1 MADTI
6 QIRAGNKANMPKLAD
21 RELGYV
27 RDEKALYIGT
37 AGGNVKLCDAD
48 LEGTVNKLGDTVST
62 LNGTVTELGNT
73 VTTHGETLSAQHQA
87 LEGKLTARK
96 VAAQGAVSAEAD
108 LAAVVAGFN
117 NLIAAMK
124 SSGVMNT

>member
-6 QIRAGNKANMPKLAD
+6 QIRAGNKDSMPVLAD
-21 RELGYV
+21 REIAYV

-37 AGGNVKLCDAD
+37 PQGNVKLCDAD
-48 LEGTVNKLGDTVST
+48 LE
-62 LNGTVTELGNT
+62 
-73 VTTHGETLSAQHQA
+73 AI
-87 LEGKLTARK
+87 KLTAQK
-96 VAAQGAVSAEAD
+96 VAAQAELAAAAD
-108 LAAVVAGFN
+108 LPAVISSIN

>member
-48 LEGTVNKLGDTVST
+48 LEGTVSALGS
-62 LNGTVTELGNT
+62 TVTE
-73 VTTHGETLSAQHQA
+73 HGTRLYAQQQA
-87 LEGKLTARK
+87 LEGKLTADK
-96 VAAQGAVSAEAD
+96 VAAQADMAATAD
-108 LAAVVAGFN
+108 LTAVIAGFN

>member
-48 LEGTVNKLGDTVST
+48 LEGTVNKLGDTV
-62 LNGTVTELGNT
+62 NAQ
-73 VTTHGETLSAQHQA
+73 GETLSAQQQA
-87 LEGKLTARK
+87 LEGKLTASK

-117 NLIAAMK
+117 NLIEAMK